1 MPGIQIRFFMNYKF
15 FLIGLKNIIL
25 NPVKAWE
32 TIDSENKKVKVI
44 RDSFLFPLIILV
56 SISAV
61 AGSLIFTNTELST
74 VFSIFVGVRTFI
86 VLLFTIY
93 ATSLIFGEI
102 TFPLDLGK
110 DFTISLR
117 IIVYSVTPFLMCQIL
132 SGIFESLL
140 FVNVIGLYG
149 LYIFWT
155 GVDKLLSP
163 PQYKKMPLLIATTIS
178 MIVIY
183 VATNML
189 LTKLVERIFY
199 AFFD

>member
-1 MPGIQIRFFMNYKF
+1 MNYKF

-32 TIDSENKKVKVI
+32 TIDSENKKVKVV

-56 SISAV
+56 SISAF
-61 AGSLIFTNTELST
+61 AGSLIFTNTELSP

-86 VLLFTIY
+86 VLFFTIY
-93 ATSLIFGEI
+93 ATSLILGEI

-110 DFTISLR
+110 DFTISFR
-117 IIVYSVTPFLMCQIL
+117 IIVYSVTPFLLFQIL

-140 FVNVIGLYG
+140 FANVIGLYG

-178 MIVIY
+178 MVVIY

>member
-1 MPGIQIRFFMNYKF
+1 MNYKF

-93 ATSLIFGEI
+93 VTSLIFGEI

-132 SGIFESLL
+132 TGIFESLL

-178 MIVIY
+178 MVVIY

>member
-1 MPGIQIRFFMNYKF
+1 MNYKF